1 MILKYT
7 LSALELMSE
16 MPYWRKGAGVEP
28 PLWSSAAMNP
38 GFSDICTFISLL
50 AMAVIL
56 AGSNSELTRSPVTI
70 RRGVKEELPF
80 PGLALHTRLGRRQ
93 RGLDHRIGADHVA
106 VRLEPEAKT
115 LRHRDPTAVRS

>member
-1 MILKYT
+1 
-7 LSALELMSE
+7 
-16 MPYWRKGAGVEP
+16 
-28 PLWSSAAMNP
+28 MNP

-56 AGSNSELTRSPVTI
+56 AGSNSELARSPVTI

-106 VRLEPEAKT
+106 VRLEPEART